1 LFGGQLRAW
10 QVCEF
15 GLFRDKLELVEVPR
29 PVPEKDSALVRVRAA
44 GVNFPDTLVIAG
56 TYQVRPKLPF
66 TPGFELVGDVVQL
79 GADCRGVNE
88 GDRVICWTDLG
99 AFKEF
104 VSVPSGHMFRVP
116 PSMTDAEAAVFLISY
131 QTAFLS
137 LVHRAKLTAGEVLL
151 VHAGAGAVGSAA
163 IQLGKVFGATVIA
176 TTSSSRKEA
185 ICRELGADHTVN
197 YSSLDFVEEVR
208 RVTVTR
214 GANVIVDPV
223 GGEIFERSLKCIA
236 SEGRL
241 MPIGFT
247 SGNIPSLGVNR
258 ILLKNIS
265 VVGFYWGQYWKDD
278 PSLIHATQ
286 VKLNSLYEQGVI
298 RPLIGKVFKMDEL
311 PNALASL
318 HDRTNYGKH
327 IIMMT

>member
-1 LFGGQLRAW
+1 MRAW
-10 QVCEF
+10 RVSEF
-15 GLFRDKLELVEVPR
+15 GPFADKLELLDVPR
-29 PVPEKDSALVRVRAA
+29 PIPEKSSALVRVRAA

-66 TPGFELVGDVVQL
+66 TPGFELVGDVVQV
-79 GADCRGVNE
+79 GTDCPGVSE
-88 GDRVICWTDLG
+88 GDRVICWTDIG

-104 VSVPSGHMFRVP
+104 VSVRPEDMFRVP
-116 PSMTDAEAAVFLISY
+116 PSMTDVEAAAFLVSY
-131 QTAFLS
+131 QTAFFS

-163 IQLGKVFGATVIA
+163 IQLGKVLGATVIA
-176 TTSSSRKEA
+176 TASGSSKEK

-197 YSSLDFVEEVR
+197 YSNSDFVEEVR
-208 RVTVTR
+208 KATANR
-214 GANVIVDPV
+214 GANVIVDSV

-247 SGNIPSLGVNR
+247 SGSIPSLAVNR

-265 VVGFYWGQYWKDD
+265 VVGFYWGQYWKQD

-286 VKLNSLYEQGVI
+286 VELNSLYEQGLI
-298 RPLIGKVFKMDEL
+298 RPLIGKIFKMDEL
-311 PNALASL
+311 PKALAAV

-327 IIMMT
+327 VIMMT